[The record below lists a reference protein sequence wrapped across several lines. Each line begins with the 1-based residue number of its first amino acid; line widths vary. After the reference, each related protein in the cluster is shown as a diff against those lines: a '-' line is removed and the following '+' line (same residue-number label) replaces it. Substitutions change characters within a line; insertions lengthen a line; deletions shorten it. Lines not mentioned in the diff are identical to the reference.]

1 MKNDEESTNSRN
13 EEIKRNKTGRTR
25 TVRNKEEE
33 AVERESSA
41 TGSSIVSSSLL
52 FPVAKTKNKR
62 RWSFKETLGADGIE
76 RNYSND
82 YFFPHF
88 DNRFR
93 GMLNSDE
100 RRRKHESSGRVA
112 PNSLSRSQ
120 TCFLATPRSRSRE
133 EVTGHT

>member
-1 MKNDEESTNSRN
+1 MKNDEESTSSRN

-52 FPVAKTKNKR
+52 FPVAKTKNRR